1 MNVLA
6 KEAPSPIWEHGL
18 RNLIGDGPH
27 VKRAALGI
35 FLSFLLSH
43 HKQCLCWVKGQKEG
57 LKDKKSWSE
66 PDLSALWCG
75 KVWFKV
81 VGGQL

>member
-35 FLSFLLSH
+35 FLSFLQSH
-43 HKQCLCWVKGQKEG
+43 HKQCLYLQSYRFIYFSPKD
-57 LKDKKSWSE
+57 LK
-66 PDLSALWCG
+66 
-75 KVWFKV
+75 VNN
-81 VGGQL
+81 

>member
-35 FLSFLLSH
+35 FLSFLRSH
-43 HKQCLCWVKGQKEG
+43 HKQCLYLQSYRFIRFSPKG
-57 LKDKKSWSE
+57 LK
-66 PDLSALWCG
+66 
-75 KVWFKV
+75 VNN
-81 VGGQL
+81 